1 MPIFNRYVIKLL
13 LPPLGLTLLIALMV
27 LLVERM
33 LRVLDFVL
41 GAKGPV
47 RVVVELLAYLV
58 PHYLGLALPMAL
70 FLAIYFAF
78 RKLSRDSEL
87 DVMLATGTGLHQLL
101 RPALAATLL
110 LAMLAFVIFNSLQ
123 PHSRYAYRAVVY
135 AVTNVSLQALLQ
147 PGVFV
152 SADGFTFMVEGASR
166 DKERYERVFVYR
178 ETDEDQAL
186 AITAQD
192 GVLVETGSNHPPVV
206 RLFDG
211 VQLTTRL
218 NPAENRDS
226 PEASEGVLR
235 FDELRTTIGDGAFTA
250 FRARGMDERELTL
263 AELWNRRDDP
273 DVGIDR
279 ERLIGEFNMRLAR
292 IVSIP
297 ILPFL
302 AIPLA
307 MGRRRSARNYGVLIG
322 VVVLLL
328 FNELLQS
335 GLREVRR
342 GNIEPVVGIWLPVAG
357 FALLSFTLF
366 LRASFRVPGSGLL
379 RRRRR
384 RRPDSGEG
392 AATG

>member
-13 LPPLGLTLLIALMV
+13 LPPLGLTLLIALLV

-41 GAKGPV
+41 GAQGPV

-70 FLAIYFAF
+70 FLAVYFAF

-101 RPALAATLL
+101 RPVLLATLIL
-110 LAMLAFVIFNSLQ
+110 TMAAFVIFNSLQ

-152 SADGFTFMVEGASR
+152 TADGFTFMVEGASR

-178 ETDEDQAL
+178 ETDEGQAV
-186 AITAQD
+186 AITSRD
-192 GVLVETGSNHPPVV
+192 GVLVEMGADTPPVV

-211 VQLTTRL
+211 VQLVTQLEPT
-218 NPAENRDS
+218 ADQEA
-226 PEASEGVLR
+226 PESSEGILR
-235 FDELRTTIGDGAFTA
+235 FEELRTTIGDGAFTA

-263 AELWNRRDDP
+263 AELWNRRDNP

-297 ILPFL
+297 LLPFL

-322 VVVLLL
+322 VILLLL

-342 GNIEPVVGIWLPVAG
+342 GHISPLVGIWLPVIG
-357 FALLSFTLF
+357 FGLLSFLLF
-366 LRASFRVPGSGLL
+366 ARAAFRVPGGRWF

-384 RRPDSGEG
+384 QLPMREAQAG
-392 AATG
+392 

>member
-1 MPIFNRYVIKLL
+1 MPILERYVVKLL
-13 LPPLGLTLLIALMV
+13 LPPLGLTLLIALLV

-78 RKLSRDSEL
+78 RKLARDSEL
-87 DVMLATGTGLHQLL
+87 DAILATGTGLHQLL
-101 RPALAATLL
+101 RPVMAATLVL
-110 LAMLAFVIFNSLQ
+110 TLAAFIIFNSLQ

-152 SADGFTFMVEGASR
+152 TADGFTFMVEGASR
-166 DKERYERVFVYR
+166 DKERYDRVFVYR
-178 ETDEDQAL
+178 ETDEGQAL
-186 AITAQD
+186 AITARD
-192 GVLVETGSNHPPVV
+192 GLLVETGRDRPPVA

-218 NPAENRDS
+218 APAAERDA
-226 PEASEGVLR
+226 PEAGEGVLR
-235 FDELRTTIGDGAFTA
+235 FEELRTSIGDGAFTA
-250 FRARGMDERELTL
+250 FRARGLDERELTL
-263 AELWNRRDDP
+263 GELWARRDDP
-273 DVGIDR
+273 DLGIDR

-292 IVSIP
+292 ILSIP

-307 MGRRRSARNYGVLIG
+307 LGRKRSSRNYGILAG
-322 VVVLLL
+322 VVALLL

-335 GLREVRR
+335 GLRTVRR
-342 GNIEPVVGIWLPVAG
+342 GQLDPGLAIWLPVAG
-357 FALLSFTLF
+357 FTLLSLLLF
-366 LRASFRVPGSGLL
+366 LRAALRVPGGPLL
-379 RRRRR
+379 GR
-384 RRPDSGEG
+384 RRPRPSE
-392 AATG
+392 ASPA

>member
-1 MPIFNRYVIKLL
+1 MPILNRYVVKLL

-70 FLAIYFAF
+70 FLAVFFAF

-101 RPALAATLL
+101 RPVIAATLL
-110 LAMLAFVIFNSLQ
+110 LTLAAFIIFNSLQ
-123 PHSRYAYRAVVY
+123 PHSRYAYRAVLY
-135 AVTNVSLQALLQ
+135 TVTNVSLQALLQ

-152 SADGFTFMVEGASR
+152 TADGFTFMVEGASR
-166 DKERYERVFVYR
+166 DKERYDRVFVYR
-178 ETDEDQAL
+178 ETEDGQAL
-186 AITAQD
+186 AITSRD
-192 GVLVETGSNHPPVV
+192 GVLVETGADRPPVA

-211 VQLTTRL
+211 VQLTTRIA
-218 NPAENRDS
+218 PVVDRDA

-235 FDELRTTIGDGAFTA
+235 FEELRTTIGDGAFTA

-263 AELWNRRDDP
+263 AELWSRRDDP
-273 DVGIDR
+273 ELGIDR
-279 ERLIGEFNMRLAR
+279 ERMIGEFNMRLAR

-297 ILPFL
+297 VLPFL

-307 MGRRRSARNYGVLIG
+307 MGRRRSARNYGILVG

-342 GNIEPVVGIWLPVAG
+342 GNISPFVGIWLPVIG
-357 FALLSFTLF
+357 FALISLLLF
-366 LRASFRVPGSGLL
+366 LRAAVRVPGSRLL
-379 RRRRR
+379 GRR
-384 RRPDSGEG
+384 GKAAGTGG
-392 AATG
+392 AAAG

>member
-13 LPPLGLTLLIALMV
+13 LPPLGLTLLIALLV

-33 LRVLDFVL
+33 LRILDFVL

-58 PHYLGLALPMAL
+58 PHYLGLALPMEL
-70 FLAIYFAF
+70 FLAVYFAF
-78 RKLSRDSEL
+78 RRLSRDSEL

-101 RPALAATLL
+101 RPVMLVTLIL
-110 LAMLAFVIFNSLQ
+110 TMAAFVIFNSLQ
-123 PHSRYAYRAVVY
+123 PHSRYAYRAVAY

-152 SADGFTFMVEGASR
+152 TADGFTFMVEGASR
-166 DKERYERVFVYR
+166 DKERYDRVFVYR
-178 ETDEDQAL
+178 ETDEGQAV
-186 AITAQD
+186 AITSRD
-192 GVLVETGSNHPPVV
+192 GVLVEMGADKPPVV

-211 VQLTTRL
+211 VQLVTQL
-218 NPAENRDS
+218 NPVTDQQA
-226 PEASEGVLR
+226 PESSEGVLR

-263 AELWNRRDDP
+263 AELWQRRDHP
-273 DVGIDR
+273 DIGIDR

-292 IVSIP
+292 ILSIP
-297 ILPFL
+297 LLPFL

-307 MGRRRSARNYGVLIG
+307 MGRRRSSRNYGLLAGIIL
-322 VVVLLL
+322 LLL

-342 GNIEPVVGIWLPVAG
+342 GHIEPLLGIWLPVIG
-357 FALLSFTLF
+357 FSLLSICLF
-366 LRASFRVPGSGLL
+366 LRTAFRVPGSSLFRK
-379 RRRRR
+379 RRHSLTL
-384 RRPDSGEG
+384 PGAG
-392 AATG
+392 AA

>member
-13 LPPLGLTLLIALMV
+13 LPPLGLNLLIALLV

-33 LRVLDFVL
+33 LRILDFVL

-47 RVVVELLAYLV
+47 RVVAELLAYLV

-70 FLAIYFAF
+70 FLAVYFAF
-78 RKLSRDSEL
+78 RKLSRDSAL
-87 DVMLATGTGLHQLL
+87 DVMLGTGAGLHQLL
-101 RPALAATLL
+101 RPVMVVSL
-110 LAMLAFVIFNSLQ
+110 MLTMVAFVIFNSLQ

-178 ETDEDQAL
+178 ETEEGQAV
-186 AITAQD
+186 AITSRD
-192 GVLVETGSNHPPVV
+192 GVLVEMGSDKPPVV

-211 VQLTTRL
+211 VQLVTQL
-218 NPAENRDS
+218 DPVVDQQA
-226 PEASEGVLR
+226 PEASEGILR
-235 FDELRTTIGDGAFTA
+235 FEELRTAIGDGAFTA

-263 AELWNRRDDP
+263 AELWNRRDSP

-292 IVSIP
+292 ILSILL
-297 ILPFL
+297 LPFL
-302 AIPLA
+302 AVPLA

-322 VVVLLL
+322 VILLLL

-342 GNIEPVVGIWLPVAG
+342 GHITPFVGIWLPMIG
-357 FALLSFTLF
+357 FALLSFSLF
-366 LRASFRVPGSGLL
+366 ARAAFRVPGSGWL
-379 RRRRR
+379 RRQKG
-384 RRPDSGEG
+384 RRPSLEG
-392 AATG
+392 PAA

>member
-1 MPIFNRYVIKLL
+1 MPTLNRYLIKLL
-13 LPPLGLTLLIALMV
+13 LPPLGLTLLIALLV

-33 LRVLDFVL
+33 LRILDFVL
-41 GAKGPV
+41 GAQGPV

-70 FLAIYFAF
+70 FLAVFFAF

-87 DVMLATGTGLHQLL
+87 DVILATGCGLHQLL
-101 RPALAATLL
+101 RPIMLVTLIL
-110 LAMLAFVIFNSLQ
+110 TMAAFVIFNSLQ
-123 PHSRYAYRAVVY
+123 PHSRYAYRAVTY

-152 SADGFTFMVEGASR
+152 SANNFTFMVEGASR

-178 ETDEDQAL
+178 ETEEDQAL
-186 AITAQD
+186 AITSRD
-192 GVLVETGSNHPPVV
+192 GVLVEMGEDQPPVV

-211 VQLTTRL
+211 LQLVTRL
-218 NPAENRDS
+218 KPAEDDS
-226 PEASEGVLR
+226 LPEASEGVLR

-263 AELWNRRDDP
+263 WELWSRRDNP
-273 DVGIDR
+273 EIGIDR

-292 IVSIP
+292 IASIP
-297 ILPFL
+297 LLPFL

-307 MGRRRSARNYGVLIG
+307 MGRRRSARNYGILIG
-322 VVVLLL
+322 VILLLL

-342 GNIEPVVGIWLPVAG
+342 GHVDPLVGIWLPVGAFG
-357 FALLSFTLF
+357 FLSFSLF
-366 LRASFRVPGSGLL
+366 LRTAFQVPGSRLFH
-379 RRRRR
+379 RRK
-384 RRPDSGEG
+384 PQLPGPK
-392 AATG
+392 AKPA

>member
-1 MPIFNRYVIKLL
+1 MPIFDRYIVKLL
-13 LPPLGLTLLIALMV
+13 LPPLGLTLLIALLV

-47 RVVVELLAYLV
+47 RVVLELLAYLV

-87 DVMLATGTGLHQLL
+87 DVVLATGTGLHQLL
-101 RPALAATLL
+101 RPVLAATLL
-110 LAMLAFVIFNSLQ
+110 LTLAAFIIFNALQ

-152 SADGFTFMVEGASR
+152 TADGFTFMVEGASR
-166 DKERYERVFVYR
+166 DKERYDRVFVYR
-178 ETDEDQAL
+178 ETADGQAV
-186 AITAQD
+186 AITARD
-192 GVLVETGSNHPPVV
+192 GLLVETGSERPPVA

-211 VQLTTRL
+211 VQLTTRIE
-218 NPAENRDS
+218 PGEDRGS
-226 PEASEGVLR
+226 PESGEGVLR
-235 FDELRTTIGDGAFTA
+235 FEELRTTIGDGAFTA
-250 FRARGMDERELTL
+250 FRARGLDERELTL
-263 AELWNRRDDP
+263 AELWLRRDEP
-273 DVGIDR
+273 DIGIERDR
-279 ERLIGEFNMRLAR
+279 MIGEFNMRLAR
-292 IVSIP
+292 IVTIP

-307 MGRRRSARNYGVLIG
+307 LGRRRATRNYGILVG
-322 VVVLLL
+322 VVTLLL

-335 GLREVRR
+335 GLRTVRR
-342 GNIEPVVGIWLPVAG
+342 GQLDPALGIWLPVTG
-357 FALLSFTLF
+357 FGLLSLLLF
-366 LRASFRVPGSGLL
+366 AVAAFRVPGRRLFAG
-379 RRRRR
+379 RRRKAMLREASAR
-384 RRPDSGEG
+384 
-392 AATG
+392 